1 MDRLN
6 VRNLLKRKK
15 ENLEGN
21 NYNCPLCSMGREETT
36 FHLFFSY
43 PFSQHCWNHLNINW
57 NFNLDFYS
65 MMLNAREQFGS
76 NFFMEIFMIAAW
88 LIWKQRNDLVFNRAR
103 PSFDRWQ
110 AAFMSEA
117 QNQAHRMSV
126 IQKRFIF
133 IARFLVQIGFL
144 FLLAVLVPSV
154 GFYFFFY
161 SVYFACPFYIYK

>member
-1 MDRLN
+1 
-6 VRNLLKRKK
+6 
-15 ENLEGN
+15 
-21 NYNCPLCSMGREETT
+21 MGREEIT

-117 QNQAHRMSV
+117 GSQNVSHPKKIHFHCSFPCTD
-126 IQKRFIF
+126 RFPLPF
-133 IARFLVQIGFL
+133 GSFGAVCWFLFRFLQRVL
-144 FLLAVLVPSV
+144 CLPLL
-154 GFYFFFY
+154 
-161 SVYFACPFYIYK
+161 YI